1 MFESIFGLFDNING
15 WMIGRSLG
23 EIFLIYMVV
32 YVVLRIMQGT
42 SGTSILRGLA
52 FIIVLISIGILFFV
66 RKLQL
71 FTIDWLITE
80 FVPVFII
87 PIIILFQPEFRRA
100 LLRLGQNPVF
110 SMFLKSEQQEMTY
123 EIIQAV
129 ETLSKSKIGA
139 LIAIERDV
147 GLGNFV
153 ETGTKL
159 QADVSRDLLTTIFWP
174 GSPLHDGAVIIQE
187 QKISAA
193 GCLFPL
199 TEKTELSRS
208 LGTRHRAGIGLT
220 EETDALVII
229 VSEETGTISTGFKGE
244 LKQGIDGKG
253 LKKILDDLSTERFSV
268 AKSIRGR

>member
-1 MFESIFGLFDNING
+1 MFESISDLFNNINI

-52 FIIVLISIGILFFV
+52 FIIVLISIGVLFFV

-110 SMFLKSEQQEMTY
+110 SMFLKSEHQVTN
-123 EIIQAV
+123 EIIKAV
-129 ETLSKSKIGA
+129 ENLSRNKVGA
-139 LIAIERDV
+139 LIAIERDI
-147 GLGNFV
+147 GLDNFV

-159 QADVSRDLLTTIFWP
+159 NADVSSELLNTIFWP
-174 GSPLHDGAVIIQE
+174 GSPLHDGAVVIQE

-193 GCLFPL
+193 GCLLPL
-199 TEKTELSRS
+199 TENTELSKS

-220 EETDALVII
+220 EETDAFVIV
-229 VSEETGTISTGFKGE
+229 VSEETGTISTGFKGV
-244 LKQGIDGKG
+244 LNRGIDEKG
-253 LKKILDDLSTERFSV
+253 LKKILDELSTERFGV
-268 AKSIRGR
+268 ARSTRV

>member
-1 MFESIFGLFDNING
+1 MFESISGLFKNISG

-23 EIFLIYMVV
+23 EIFLIFMVV

-52 FIIVLISIGILFFV
+52 FIIVLISIGVLFFV

-129 ETLSKSKIGA
+129 EYLSKNRIGA
-139 LIAIERDV
+139 LIAIERDI

-159 QADVSRDLLTTIFWP
+159 HADVSRDLLNTIFWP

-193 GCLFPL
+193 GCLLPL

-208 LGTRHRAGIGLT
+208 LGTRHRAASVLPKKPMP
-220 EETDALVII
+220 L
-229 VSEETGTISTGFKGE
+229 SLLYLK
-244 LKQGIDGKG
+244 KQGLYQPALKG
-253 LKKILDDLSTERFSV
+253 H
-268 AKSIRGR
+268 

>member
-1 MFESIFGLFDNING
+1 MFEIISDLFKNVNG

-52 FIIVLISIGILFFV
+52 FIIVLISIGVLFFV

-71 FTIDWLITE
+71 FTIDWLMTE

-100 LLRLGQNPVF
+100 LLRLGQNPVCR
-110 SMFLKSEQQEMTY
+110 MFLKSEQQEMTN
-123 EIIQAV
+123 EIIKAV
-129 ETLSKSKIGA
+129 ENLSKNKVGA
-139 LIAIERDV
+139 LIAIERDI

-159 QADVSRDLLTTIFWP
+159 NADVSSELIGTIFWP
-174 GSPLHDGAVIIQE
+174 NSPLHDGAIIIRE

-193 GCLFPL
+193 GCLLPL
-199 TEKTELSRS
+199 TENTELSKS

-220 EETDALVII
+220 EETDAIVIV
-229 VSEETGTISTGFKGE
+229 VSEETGAISTGFKGV
-244 LKQGIDGKG
+244 LNRNIDEKG
-253 LKKILDDLSTERFSV
+253 LKKILDELSTERFGV
-268 AKSIRGR
+268 ARSTQM

>member
-1 MFESIFGLFDNING
+1 MFESISDLFGNVNL

-42 SGTSILRGLA
+42 SGTSILRAVA
-52 FIIVLISIGILFFV
+52 FIIVLISIGVLFFV

-71 FTIDWLITE
+71 ITIDWLITE

-100 LLRLGQNPVF
+100 LLKLGQNPVF
-110 SMFLKSEQQEMTY
+110 SMFVKAEYQATT
-123 EIIQAV
+123 EIIKAV
-129 ETLSKSKIGA
+129 EILSRNNIGA
-139 LIAIERDV
+139 LIAIEREV
-147 GLGNFV
+147 GLDNFV

-159 QADVSRDLLTTIFWP
+159 NAVVSSELLNTIFWP

-199 TEKTELSRS
+199 TEKTELSKS

-220 EETDALVII
+220 EETDAMVII
-229 VSEETGTISTGFKGE
+229 VSEETGAISTGFKGT
-244 LKQGIDGKG
+244 LNRNIDVKG
-253 LKKILDDLSTERFSV
+253 LKKILDELSTERFGV
-268 AKSIRGR
+268 ARSAQV

>member
-1 MFESIFGLFDNING
+1 MFESISDLFSNINI
-15 WMIGRSLG
+15 WMVGRSLG

-52 FIIVLISIGILFFV
+52 FIIVLISIGVLFFV
-66 RKLQL
+66 RRLQL
-71 FTIDWLITE
+71 YTIDWLMTE

-110 SMFLKSEQQEMTY
+110 RIFLKPEYQVTN
-123 EIIQAV
+123 EIIKAV
-129 ETLSKSKIGA
+129 ENLSRNKIGA
-139 LIAIERDV
+139 LIAIEREV
-147 GLGNFV
+147 GLDNFV

-159 QADVSRDLLTTIFWP
+159 NADVSSELLNTIFWP

-193 GCLFPL
+193 GCLLPL
-199 TEKTELSRS
+199 TENTEKSKK

-220 EETDALVII
+220 EETDAIVII
-229 VSEETGTISTGFKGE
+229 VSEETGIISTGFKGVLSRNVDE
-244 LKQGIDGKG
+244 EG
-253 LKKILDDLSTERFSV
+253 LKKILDDLSTERFGV
-268 AKSIRGR
+268 ARSAQV

>member
-1 MFESIFGLFDNING
+1 
-15 WMIGRSLG
+15 MIGRSLG

-52 FIIVLISIGILFFV
+52 FIIVLISIGVLFFV

-129 ETLSKSKIGA
+129 ENLSKSKIGA
-139 LIAIERDV
+139 LIAIERDI
-147 GLGNFV
+147 GLGNFI

-159 QADVSRDLLTTIFWP
+159 HADVSQDLLNTIFWP

-193 GCLFPL
+193 GCLLPL

-220 EETDALVII
+220 EETDAIVII
-229 VSEETGTISTGFKGE
+229 VSEETGTISTGFKGI
-244 LKQGIDGKG
+244 LNQGIDAKE
-253 LKKILDDLSTERFSV
+253 LKKILDELSTERFSV

>member
-1 MFESIFGLFDNING
+1 MFESIFGLFDNVNG

-52 FIIVLISIGILFFV
+52 FIIVLISIGVLFFV

>member
-1 MFESIFGLFDNING
+1 MFESISGLFKNISG

-23 EIFLIYMVV
+23 EIFLIFMVV

-52 FIIVLISIGILFFV
+52 FIIVLISIGVLFFV

-129 ETLSKSKIGA
+129 EYLSKNRIGA
-139 LIAIERDV
+139 LIAIERDI

-159 QADVSRDLLTTIFWP
+159 HADVSRDLLNTIFWP

-193 GCLFPL
+193 GCLLPL

-229 VSEETGTISTGFKGE
+229 VSEETGTISTGFKGT
-244 LKQGIDGKG
+244 LNQGVDEKG

-268 AKSIRGR
+268 AKSTRGR

>member
-1 MFESIFGLFDNING
+1 MFERISELFENVNI

-42 SGTSILRGLA
+42 RGTSMLRGLA
-52 FIIVLISIGILFFV
+52 FIIVLISVGVLFFV

-71 FTIDWLITE
+71 YTINWLITE

-110 SMFLKSEQQEMTY
+110 NVFLKSEYQVTN
-123 EIIQAV
+123 EIIKAV
-129 ETLSKSKIGA
+129 SLLSKSKVGA
-139 LIAIERDV
+139 LLAIEREV
-147 GLGNFV
+147 GLDNFV

-159 QADVSRDLLTTIFWP
+159 NADVTGELISTIFWP

-187 QKISAA
+187 QKLVAA
-193 GCLFPL
+193 GCLLPL
-199 TEKTELSRS
+199 TENTELSKS
-208 LGTRHRAGIGLT
+208 LGTRHRAAIGLT
-220 EETDALVII
+220 EETDAVVIV
-229 VSEETGTISTGFKGE
+229 VSEETGTISTGVRGVLKRDIDEKE
-244 LKQGIDGKG
+244 LKKM
-253 LKKILDDLSTERFSV
+253 LDELSTERFST
-268 AKSIRGR
+268 ARGTQV

>member
-1 MFESIFGLFDNING
+1 MVERISELFKNVSP

-23 EIFLIYMVV
+23 EIFLIFMVV

-42 SGTSILRGLA
+42 RGTSILRGLA
-52 FIIVLISIGILFFV
+52 FVIVLISVGVLFFV

-71 FTIDWLITE
+71 YTINWLITE

-110 SMFLKSEQQEMTY
+110 RVFLKPEY
-123 EIIQAV
+123 KVINEIIKAV
-129 ETLSKSKIGA
+129 VALSKNNTGA
-139 LIAIERDV
+139 LIAIEREV
-147 GLGNFV
+147 GLNNFI

-159 QADVSRDLLTTIFWP
+159 NADVSGELICSLFWP

-187 QKISAA
+187 QKIIAA
-193 GCLFPL
+193 GCLLPL
-199 TEKTELSRS
+199 TENTELSKR

-220 EETDALVII
+220 EETDAIVII
-229 VSEETGTISTGFKGE
+229 VSEETGTISTGFKGA
-244 LKQGIDGKG
+244 LNQNIDEKE
-253 LKKILDDLSTERFSV
+253 LKKILDELSTERFS
-268 AKSIRGR
+268 ASRSQPA

>member
-52 FIIVLISIGILFFV
+52 FIIVLISIGVLFFV

-159 QADVSRDLLTTIFWP
+159 HADVSRDLLTTIFWP

>member
-1 MFESIFGLFDNING
+1 MFESISDLFNNINI

-23 EIFLIYMVV
+23 EIFLIYTVV

-52 FIIVLISIGILFFV
+52 FIIVLISIGVLFFV

-110 SMFLKSEQQEMTY
+110 RVFLKSEQQEMTN
-123 EIIQAV
+123 EIIKAV
-129 ETLSKSKIGA
+129 ENLSRNKIGA
-139 LIAIERDV
+139 LIAIEREV

-159 QADVSRDLLTTIFWP
+159 NADVSSELIGTIFWP

-187 QKISAA
+187 RKISAA
-193 GCLFPL
+193 GCFLPL
-199 TEKTELSRS
+199 TVNTELSKS

-220 EETDALVII
+220 EETDAIVII
-229 VSEETGTISTGFKGE
+229 VSEETGTISTGFKGVLNRDVDE
-244 LKQGIDGKG
+244 KG
-253 LKKILDDLSTERFSV
+253 LKKILDELSTERFGVARSV
-268 AKSIRGR
+268 RE

>member
-1 MFESIFGLFDNING
+1 
-15 WMIGRSLG
+15 MIGRSLG

-52 FIIVLISIGILFFV
+52 FIIVLISIGVLFFV
-66 RKLQL
+66 RRLQL
-71 FTIDWLITE
+71 YTIDWLMTE

-110 SMFLKSEQQEMTY
+110 GLFLKSEHQVTN
-123 EIIQAV
+123 EIIKAV
-129 ETLSKSKIGA
+129 EHLSKNKLGA
-139 LIAIERDV
+139 LIAIERDI
-147 GLGNFV
+147 GLDNFV

-159 QADVSRDLLTTIFWP
+159 NADVSSELLNTIFWP
-174 GSPLHDGAVIIQE
+174 GSPLHDGAVIIRE

-199 TEKTELSRS
+199 TEKTELSKS

-220 EETDALVII
+220 EETDAMVII
-229 VSEETGTISTGFKGE
+229 VSEETGTISTGFKGV
-244 LKQGIDGKG
+244 LNRNIDEKG
-253 LKKILDDLSTERFSV
+253 LKKILDDLSTERFGV
-268 AKSIRGR
+268 ARSARV